1 MKYFVIY
8 CVALW
13 PVFLA
18 LFVHFQRKRHDVEAV
33 DLAAM
38 IMISLIPFMR
48 ELIVATTILE
58 EYKGV
63 IFRKY
68 K

>member
-13 PVFLA
+13 PVFLG
-18 LFVHFQRKRHDVEAV
+18 LFVHFHRKRHDVEAV

-38 IMISLIPFMR
+38 IVISLIPFMR
-48 ELIVATTILE
+48 ELIACSLYLE
-58 EYKGV
+58 GRHKV